1 MAIKKKI
8 GKKGFGLQD
17 LSGVGLMFVLVG
29 VTLGVGAYINS
40 QLTTTAGWTAGSAEA
55 TAVGN
60 ATAGIAKLASW
71 LPIIAV
77 VIAAGAVIGILVQAF
92 SNQNQG
98 GI

>member
-1 MAIKKKI
+1 MKF
-8 GKKGFGLQD
+8 GKKGFGFQD
-17 LSGVGLMFVLVG
+17 LSSVGLLFVLVG

-40 QLTTTAGWTAGSAEA
+40 QLQSTAGWAA
-55 TAVGN
+55 TSTEYLAVAN

-77 VIAAGAVIGILVQAF
+77 VIAAGVVIGVLVKAF
-92 SNQNQG
+92 SNQG